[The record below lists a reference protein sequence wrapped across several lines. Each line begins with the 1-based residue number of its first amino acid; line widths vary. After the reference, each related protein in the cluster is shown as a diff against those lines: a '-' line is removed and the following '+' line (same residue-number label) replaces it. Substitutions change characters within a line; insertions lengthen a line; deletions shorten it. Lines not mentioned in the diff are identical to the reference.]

1 MLSVDSIAGAS
12 RGTPSQLTYVNAH
25 RAQTSTGKFN
35 QQRGRSMKDIRAEM
49 PARPDMIWDLLIRSS
64 GIALFILLVVAYS
77 TGEEFPHTHVMIGYA
92 IATLVTVGI
101 LWEIVRPHHSRFPP
115 TVYSPHGFKAL
126 FQNTDRV
133 PRTLASM
140 FLILAAL
147 PLCALILMLLTHT
160 LWGTT
165 WIDEMHEVVAYFALG
180 LVVFHVAMV
189 GIASSGYIEDH
200 LRKLFRGNKH
210 PY

>member
-1 MLSVDSIAGAS
+1 
-12 RGTPSQLTYVNAH
+12 
-25 RAQTSTGKFN
+25 
-35 QQRGRSMKDIRAEM
+35 MKDIRAEM
-49 PARPDMIWDLLIRSS
+49 PLRPDMIWDLLIRLS
-64 GIALFILLVVAYS
+64 GIALLILLVVAYS

-92 IATLVTVGI
+92 IATLVAAAIFWT
-101 LWEIVRPHHSRFPP
+101 IVRPRHARFPQS
-115 TVYSPHGFKAL
+115 VYSPRGIRAQFENAD
-126 FQNTDRV
+126 TV
-133 PRTLASM
+133 PRTLVSV

-165 WIDEMHEVVAYFALG
+165 WIDEMHEVVAYFAVG
-180 LVVFHVAMV
+180 LVVFYVAMV
-189 GIASSGYIEDH
+189 GIASSGYVEDH